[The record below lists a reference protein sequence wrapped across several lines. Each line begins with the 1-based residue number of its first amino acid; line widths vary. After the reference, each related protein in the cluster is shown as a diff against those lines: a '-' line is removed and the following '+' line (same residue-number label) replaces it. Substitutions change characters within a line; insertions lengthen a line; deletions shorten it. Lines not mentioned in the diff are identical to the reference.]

1 MKIDKVLGPTAISSR
16 PFLSH
21 PFFIFVFSPGGQAA
35 PDVSFGFVL
44 LQQLPHLGEEGG
56 GGPGEYLG
64 EVLVDRGFGEAE
76 VLSGGAD
83 GAAGV
88 DHVRR
93 QTAGPVFFVGLHG
106 ATS

>member
-21 PFFIFVFSPGGQAA
+21 PFFVFVFSPGGEAA
-35 PDVSFGFVL
+35 PDVSFGSVSVQEL
-44 LQQLPHLGEEGG
+44 AHLGIQGG

-64 EVLVDRGFGEAE
+64 EVLVDGGFGEAE

-83 GAAGV
+83 GAAGI

-93 QTAGPVFFVGLHG
+93 QPAGPVFFVALHG
-106 ATS
+106 TTS